1 MQDRTDG
8 DMNANT
14 QYQADSCFLFT
25 KAELIIIVW
34 HGGGGVLPAASGHK
48 DHQTELE
55 YIKNVSFHSW
65 AKGFRE
71 DT

>member
-34 HGGGGVLPAASGHK
+34 HGGVLPAASGHK